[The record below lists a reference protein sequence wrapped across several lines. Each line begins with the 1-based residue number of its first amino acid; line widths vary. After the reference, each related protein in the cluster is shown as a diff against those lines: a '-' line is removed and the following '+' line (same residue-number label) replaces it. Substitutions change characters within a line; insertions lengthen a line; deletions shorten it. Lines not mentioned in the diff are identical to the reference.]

1 MEQKK
6 RPTGITILA
15 ILALI
20 GGIFMVLAGIL
31 ALTGSAFLAT
41 QGEGGVAVLAI
52 IIGLIMLV
60 AGVLNLV
67 FAVGA
72 WSLKP
77 WAWTLGIIVQVISL
91 VMAIVQGATSG
102 NWGNQALSIII
113 AIIIL
118 YYLNT
123 RGVKEAFG
131 KA

>member
-6 RPTGITILA
+6 RPTGVTILA

-20 GGIFMVLAGIL
+20 GGILMIIGGIL

-41 QGEGGVAVLAI
+41 QGEGGVAALVI

-60 AGVLNLV
+60 TGVLDLV

-77 WAWTLGIIVQVISL
+77 WAWTLGIIVWAIGL
-91 VMAIVQGATSG
+91 VLAIVQGATSG
-102 NWGNQALSIII
+102 NWGNQAISIII
-113 AIIIL
+113 SIIVL

>member
-20 GGIFMVLAGIL
+20 GGIFGVIGGIAMLGLSAVAATGGAGLSAAVVVVIGIVL
-31 ALTGSAFLAT
+31 
-41 QGEGGVAVLAI
+41 
-52 IIGLIMLV
+52 LV
-60 AGVLNLV
+60 SGALNLV
-67 FAVGA
+67 FAFGA

-77 WAWTLGIIVQVISL
+77 WAWTLGIAVQVLGL
-91 VMAIVQGATSG
+91 VIAIVQGATNG
-102 NWGNQALSIII
+102 NWGNQVVSIVI